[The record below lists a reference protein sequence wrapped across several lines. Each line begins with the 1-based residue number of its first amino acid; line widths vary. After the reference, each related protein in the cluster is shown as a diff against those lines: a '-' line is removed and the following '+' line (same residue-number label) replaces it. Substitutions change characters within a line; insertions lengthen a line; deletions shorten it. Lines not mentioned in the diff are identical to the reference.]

1 MKFNSAD
8 FTGLTKMAEVNPYLE
23 KSAVWSETGWG
34 QRNPGKAMV
43 ADLAT
48 YMIPGVGTVASGVD
62 AFRDFKNGKI
72 LSGLG
77 NLGIGA
83 LSLLPFGGALK
94 GLGKGIGKA
103 LGAVGMAGK
112 GTKVVNALNTAG
124 NAFNKTLFGRFNRLA
139 NVGGAGKVLPELAKS
154 NISPELA
161 RTARLAKWGR
171 RGLTA
176 GSIGAVVAGGA
187 GPTPDQYRQHAVNT
201 FSQYGSNPYQNRS
214 MPSTPSIPSYSTYG
228 GRW

>member
-1 MKFNSAD
+1 MQFSSTD

-72 LSGLG
+72 LSGMG
-77 NLGIGA
+77 NLGIAG
-83 LSLLPFGGALK
+83 LSLLGLGGAAK
-94 GLGKGIGKA
+94 GLAKLTGKA
-103 LGAVGMAGK
+103 LGAVGKVGK
-112 GTKVVNALNTAG
+112 GAKAVNALNTFG
-124 NAFNKTLFGRFNRLA
+124 NAFNKTTIGRFNRLA
-139 NVGGAGKVLPELAKS
+139 NLPSRAAKV
-154 NISPELA
+154 SPELA

-171 RGLTA
+171 RGLAA
-176 GSIGAVVAGGA
+176 GSIGAVVGGNL

-201 FSQYGSNPYQNRS
+201 FSQYGNNPYQNR
-214 MPSTPSIPSYSTYG
+214 SIPSYSTYG
-228 GRW
+228 GGW